1 MKPDFF
7 PWILTLQR
15 FNKELNYLYCRWSPK
30 LACVVKVPVHMRNS
44 TLMESKMRTAPNA
57 GAGAGLRIFFCMPS
71 HPVWSYQSPLE
82 GLHMAYSLS
91 GITVTVGYG

>member
-15 FNKELNYLYCRWSPK
+15 FNKELNYLYCQQSQK
-30 LACVVKVPVHMRNS
+30 SACVVKVAVQMRNS
-44 TLMESKMRTAPNA
+44 TIMGSKMRTAPSA
-57 GAGAGLRIFFCMPS
+57 GAGAGLRILLCMPS
-71 HPVWSYQSPLE
+71 HPVWSYQSPLAA
-82 GLHMAYSLS
+82 LHVAYSLS